1 MNILS
6 KLFGKKKRGNISTI
20 TYIKELEDDYNQAS
34 SFIDNLETIEDC
46 KLASTMIDDLHYT
59 SPRGIR
65 NKLCDKTFNIF
76 LKQIN

>member
-34 SFIDNLETIEDC
+34 SFIDNLENIEDC
-46 KLASTMIDDLHYT
+46 KLASTMIDDL
-59 SPRGIR
+59 
-65 NKLCDKTFNIF
+65 F
-76 LKQIN
+76 LKQINIKSKRF